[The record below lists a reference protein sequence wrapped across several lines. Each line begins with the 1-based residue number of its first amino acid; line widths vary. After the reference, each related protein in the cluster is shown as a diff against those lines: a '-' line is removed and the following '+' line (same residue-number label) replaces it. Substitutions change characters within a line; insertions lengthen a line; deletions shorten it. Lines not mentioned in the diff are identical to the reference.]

1 MLEDVIY
8 ILLIDL
14 IINIAIDIYGVL
26 SYYNIYS

>member
-14 IINIAIDIYGVL
+14 IINIAIDIYAVL